1 MKKLTAKQ
9 LSKIR
14 SKAGKAS
21 AKSDNHYLP
30 DPSVGGKARQL
41 KDPNSF
47 KNNPEKA
54 REASRIGHAKKEEN
68 DKDSVS

>member
-1 MKKLTAKQ
+1 MTPEPTPSQELDTRELARQ
-9 LSKIR
+9 LHSWYLEVTK
-14 SKAGKAS
+14 
-21 AKSDNHYLP
+21 LP

-54 REASRIGHAKKEEN
+54 KEASRIGHAKNKLAE
-68 DKDSVS
+68 